1 VLTRNALLNGSASAL
16 LLMVASCAGGG
27 GSTGGIATVSVP
39 VPAPSPTP
47 ADAAPVQVF
56 PNVPATTDFGT
67 LGIEASSTKP
77 PVVTDAAV
85 SVHYDA
91 PTGSYVMSFPREPA
105 APFYEFTNVT
115 KSATWWFGDTLE
127 PSGNAPAIVNVLK
140 PSNPELQLTYTTLAS
155 YDTSGL
161 GPGPFGW
168 TAFGTATGAGAV
180 PTSGSASYA
189 ALVRGSEVDKQGMI
203 QGTASLLF
211 DFSAGKLSG
220 HMDPVYMSYSGMGE
234 TEPLGRYDFANT
246 IYARGST
253 SFSGQLSNSSFSQS
267 GTFNGQFTGPAAQE
281 LMSTWSAPFH
291 NPISNTDSQMF
302 GVLVGKRP

>member
-1 VLTRNALLNGSASAL
+1 MRQGADVFGNVVKSQYPDLVPSFYSAAQITDLSYVKELYAQAPKNNADNASFASDAKMKQVVSRKAWDIQFQTGSA
-16 LLMVASCAGGG
+16 
-27 GSTGGIATVSVP
+27 T
-39 VPAPSPTP
+39 
-47 ADAAPVQVF
+47 
-56 PNVPATTDFGT
+56 
-67 LGIEASSTKP
+67 
-77 PVVTDAAV
+77 
-85 SVHYDA
+85 
-91 PTGSYVMSFPREPA
+91 
-105 APFYEFTNVT
+105 FT
-115 KSATWWFGDTLE
+115 
-127 PSGNAPAIVNVLK
+127 
-140 PSNPELQLTYTTLAS
+140 
-155 YDTSGL
+155 
-161 GPGPFGW
+161 
-168 TAFGTATGAGAV
+168 
-180 PTSGSASYA
+180 
-189 ALVRGSEVDKQGMI
+189 ALVRGSDVDKQGMI